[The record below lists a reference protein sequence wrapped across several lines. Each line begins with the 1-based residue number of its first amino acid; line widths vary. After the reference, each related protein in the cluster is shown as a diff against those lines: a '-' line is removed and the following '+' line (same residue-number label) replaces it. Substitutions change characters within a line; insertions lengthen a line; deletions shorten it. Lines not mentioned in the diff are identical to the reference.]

1 VADPRLRAP
10 PFAVPAAPPAPGR
23 ALVAPPPAVAPP
35 LAPPTPALAPL
46 PLPAL
51 PPLSNKLKRLGATCL
66 WVATKVAETSAP
78 SCADV
83 AAGANVP
90 LFDRAQIVLAE
101 RALLRTLCFATLL
114 PTAASF
120 ASAFLDAAASAGLV
134 SEGAALRRAAATA
147 SYLCDLSLLPHAC
160 LAHARSA
167 LGAAAA
173 AVALQRVGCAGWD
186 ATPLAALS
194 GYDAAALAA
203 PRALLLGVATDAATF
218 AAAGL
223 LPALCAKHGRG
234 AIQEVALALAPLA
247 LLQQQQQPP
256 QW

>member
-1 VADPRLRAP
+1 MST
-10 PFAVPAAPPAPGR
+10 
-23 ALVAPPPAVAPP
+23 PP
-35 LAPPTPALAPL
+35 LAL
-46 PLPAL
+46 L

-83 AAGANVP
+83 AAGACVP
-90 LFDRAQIVLAE
+90 LFDRAQIVMAE
-101 RALLRTLCFATLL
+101 RALLRTLNFATLL

-120 ASAFLDAAASAGLV
+120 ASAFLDAAAAAGLV
-134 SEGAALRRAAATA
+134 AGGAEGPAMRRAAATA

-173 AVALQRVGCAGWD
+173 AVALQRVGCCGAWD

-194 GYDAAALAA
+194 GYSGAALAQ
-203 PRALLLGVATDAATF
+203 PCALLLGAARDAPRF
-218 AAAGL
+218 GAAGL

-234 AIQEVALALAPLA
+234 AIHEVAVALAALAPA
-247 LLQQQQQPP
+247 VAE
-256 QW
+256 